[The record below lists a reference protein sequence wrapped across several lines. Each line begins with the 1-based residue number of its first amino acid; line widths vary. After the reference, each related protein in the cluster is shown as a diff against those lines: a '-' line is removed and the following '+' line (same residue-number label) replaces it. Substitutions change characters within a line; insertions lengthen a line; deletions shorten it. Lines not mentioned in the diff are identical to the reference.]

1 MNVAEKDWP
10 ANKVAMWPLDKII
23 PYETNPRKHPEAQ
36 IDLIAASMLTDG
48 VIAPILVDEEGGVII
63 YGHGRRLA
71 ALKNSF
77 KRYPVI
83 VAVGWSEEQ
92 KKKVRISDN
101 SLGALSTWDDALLSG
116 ELDVLSSAGVELPLL
131 GFTNEQLAGW
141 GFNVADGAFP
151 ELTDA
156 DRSPFQQ
163 LTFTLH
169 DTQVET
175 VKAAMEIAKA
185 AGAFHGPNENSNGN
199 ALARICEAYRR
210 QVDQDRPDPKTGGK
224 RAGKK
229 VALQRKGRR
238 K

>member
-1 MNVAEKDWP
+1 MDPKVWP
-10 ANKVAMWPLDKII
+10 ATKVELWPLDKIK
-23 PYETNPRKHPEAQ
+23 PYDKNPRTHSERQ
-36 IDLIAASMLTDG
+36 IELLSQSMKTDG
-48 VIAPILVDEEGGVII
+48 VIAPILVDDDGVII

-71 ALKNSF
+71 ALKAGI
-77 KRYPVI
+77 KKYPVS
-83 VAVGWSEEQ
+83 VAFGWSDEQ
-92 KKKVRISDN
+92 KTKIRISDN
-101 SLGALSTWDDALLSG
+101 ALGAMSGWDHALLSG
-116 ELDVLSSAGVELPLL
+116 ELEVLSAAGVSLPLL
-131 GFTNEQLAGW
+131 GFTDEQLAGW
-141 GFNVADGAFP
+141 GFGVSDAEFP
-151 ELTDA
+151 GLSDA
-156 DRSPFQQ
+156 DKSPFQQ

-229 VALQRKGRR
+229 ATLQRKDRR